1 MKKLLILL
9 LFAISSGFSLA
20 QDAPA
25 PPAADSAPQ
34 QSPADST
41 VQQNPPVE
49 NMDQRPV
56 FRVTVY
62 ARTTKAVNYRHRGGS
77 TIVDFRGT
85 DLMPE
90 VGGHAKVD
98 GRVGRLAVSAEL
110 THLQPPTKFGGQYL
124 TYVLWAITPEGRA
137 ANLGEIVPNGDGK
150 SKVDVTTDLQAFGLI
165 VTAEPY
171 FAVIYPSNVVVA
183 ENIVRQETKGFEEP
197 IDARFDVL
205 EGGQYIIDVPSGQLP
220 SSQAGPNVPLDL
232 LEARNAVA
240 IAKAAGAKQY
250 APESLAK
257 AEEMLARAEDYLVR
271 KQGRTPIGTA
281 ARGAAQT
288 AEDAR
293 VLTLRQKEKERLA
306 ADRRRMQEEREK
318 AEADARAA
326 QAQSEED
333 ARRRAQAESE
343 ANAASAQSEE
353 NTRRR
358 AQAEVDREA
367 AEKGRAQAEQ
377 QQAAAQTAAEE
388 SERQRQEAVRQKEEM
403 RARLL
408 AQLNQVLQTRDS
420 PRGLIVNMPD
430 VLFDTGQ
437 YSLKPAARERLARI
451 SGIVLA
457 YPDLKLEIE
466 GHTDS
471 IGGDQYNQRLSEK
484 RAASVRDYL
493 VNSGVSINNTV
504 ARGLGKSEPV
514 ADNKTGAGRK
524 LNRRVEM
531 IVSGDVIGNP
541 VGQQPSADT
550 QPVAPPS
557 AQPSNPQ

>member
-1 MKKLLILL
+1 MKKPLISL
-9 LFAISSGFSLA
+9 LFALTSGFSLA

-25 PPAADSAPQ
+25 SPPADSAPQ
-34 QSPADST
+34 QNPADSI

-98 GRVGRLAVSAEL
+98 GKVGRLAISAEL
-110 THLQPPTKFGGQYL
+110 THLQPPGKFGGQYL

-137 ANLGEIVPNGDGK
+137 ANLGEIVPNSVGK
-150 SKVDVTTDLQAFGLI
+150 SKIDVTSDLQAFGLI

-171 FAVIYPSNVVVA
+171 FGVVYPSNIVVA

-205 EGGQYIIDVPSGQLP
+205 EGGQYIIDMPSGQLP

-281 ARGAAQT
+281 ARGA
-288 AEDAR
+288 
-293 VLTLRQKEKERLA
+293 LRPLKT
-306 ADRRRMQEEREK
+306 RE
-318 AEADARAA
+318 
-326 QAQSEED
+326 S
-333 ARRRAQAESE
+333 
-343 ANAASAQSEE
+343 
-353 NTRRR
+353 
-358 AQAEVDREA
+358 
-367 AEKGRAQAEQ
+367 
-377 QQAAAQTAAEE
+377 
-388 SERQRQEAVRQKEEM
+388 
-403 RARLL
+403 
-408 AQLNQVLQTRDS
+408 
-420 PRGLIVNMPD
+420 
-430 VLFDTGQ
+430 
-437 YSLKPAARERLARI
+437 
-451 SGIVLA
+451 
-457 YPDLKLEIE
+457 
-466 GHTDS
+466 
-471 IGGDQYNQRLSEK
+471 
-484 RAASVRDYL
+484 
-493 VNSGVSINNTV
+493 
-504 ARGLGKSEPV
+504 
-514 ADNKTGAGRK
+514 
-524 LNRRVEM
+524 
-531 IVSGDVIGNP
+531 
-541 VGQQPSADT
+541 
-550 QPVAPPS
+550 
-557 AQPSNPQ
+557 

>member
-1 MKKLLILL
+1 MTKPLVLF
-9 LFAISSGFSLA
+9 LFALISGFSLA

-25 PPAADSAPQ
+25 PPPADSAPQ
-34 QSPADST
+34 QNRADST

-49 NMDQRPV
+49 DMDQRPV

-98 GRVGRLAVSAEL
+98 GKVGRLAIGAEL
-110 THLQPPTKFGGQYL
+110 THLQPPAKFGGQYL

-137 ANLGEIVPNGDGK
+137 ANLGEIVPNSDGK
-150 SKVDVTTDLQAFGLI
+150 SKIDVTTDLQAFGLI

-171 FAVIYPSNVVVA
+171 FAVVYPSNVVVA

-220 SSQAGPNVPLDL
+220 ASQAGPNVPLDL

-240 IAKAAGAKQY
+240 IAQAAGAKQY

-306 ADRRRMQEEREK
+306 ADQRRIEEEREK
-318 AEADARAA
+318 AESDARAA

-333 ARRRAQAESE
+333 ARRRGQAESE
-343 ANAASAQSEE
+343 ANAASAQSEQD
-353 NTRRR
+353 TRRR
-358 AQAEVDREA
+358 AQAEADREA
-367 AEKGRAQAEQ
+367 AEKARAEAEQ
-377 QQAAAQTAAEE
+377 QQAVAQTAAEE

-493 VNSGVSINNTV
+493 VNSGVSINNAV